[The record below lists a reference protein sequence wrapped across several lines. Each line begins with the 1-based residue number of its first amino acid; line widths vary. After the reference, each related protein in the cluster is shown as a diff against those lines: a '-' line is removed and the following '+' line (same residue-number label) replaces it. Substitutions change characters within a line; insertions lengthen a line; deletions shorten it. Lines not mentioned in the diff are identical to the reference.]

1 MFQTKILLMYLSENL
16 QYLIINIE
24 NKNVKKVLFNKLNFE
39 KLVICLYMVTKT

>member
-1 MFQTKILLMYLSENL
+1 VFQTKILLMYLSENL